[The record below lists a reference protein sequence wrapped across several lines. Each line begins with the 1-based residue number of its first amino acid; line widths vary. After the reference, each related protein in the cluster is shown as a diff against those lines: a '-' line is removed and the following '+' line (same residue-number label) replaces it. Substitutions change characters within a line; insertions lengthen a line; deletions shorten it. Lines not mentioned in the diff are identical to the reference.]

1 MKTLFEG
8 KKLYAIIIAF
18 LFVITFFI
26 TFHIVNNHY
35 KHIIKGEI
43 AENKLTANLL
53 SSLIN
58 EHQQATV
65 SILVSHA
72 QRSSFIN
79 AVKKKDFNNAI
90 PHLKSLSKHYIEID
104 VPFLADPYGTLWA
117 NYPLDKTGF
126 GKNLAYRD
134 WYKGVG
140 RNWKPYISTIFRPV
154 VQGKGLTVAVSVP
167 VFDRK
172 GKVIGILSTAQRTA
186 FFVPFVKGNIIDPK
200 KNITLLDQEGNI
212 IFSNAV
218 PYEENITKY
227 PDVRV
232 REKAV
237 AGVFIDM
244 ETADVKD
251 KGSISYVSIAPV
263 KGIGWSV
270 IVEKEKDAIPKEL
283 YGYFILSA
291 VTGFIIFLFLTV
303 SLLYFRREYKYRK
316 TKELLQAEERY
327 RGIFENALEGIYQ
340 TTPEGQYLNVNP
352 AFVRIFGFASK
363 EEMMSQVTD
372 IGEQLY
378 VNPADRDRLK
388 AALTDPGYVVG
399 FEVEVRRKDG
409 STLWISINAHAV
421 RDGAGR
427 ILYYEGTNMDITE
440 HKKAEKA
447 LSQEK
452 EKAQRYLDI
461 VGAIVVAIDANQKV
475 SLINQA
481 GCKLLG
487 YTEKEIIGENWFD
500 TFIPLLTRDNI
511 KEVFAKLIR
520 GDAAPVEYF
529 ENSVLARSGEE
540 RIILWHNTVLRDDKG
555 NVTGILSSGEDI
567 TERRQAEEKIRKLNV
582 ELEQRVRDR
591 TVQLEAANKEL
602 EAFSYSVS
610 HDLRAPLRSIDGFSR
625 IILEDYGDKIDDILK
640 NYLERLC
647 KGAQHMGLLIDDLLK
662 LSQVTRSE
670 FHYESIDLSG
680 MVGEIVETLRQD
692 NPERT
697 VDVVIQEGINVKGD
711 PYLIKIAMENLL
723 NNAWKFTGKGAHPR
737 VVFGVTI
744 KDGETIYFIK
754 DNGAGFDMTYAGK
767 LFGAFQRL
775 HTIEEFPGTGVG
787 LATVRRIINRHGGR
801 IWAEGEAGKGATF
814 WFTLQSV
821 SRIS

>member
-1 MKTLFEG
+1 MRTLFEG
-8 KKLYAIIIAF
+8 KKLYAVIIVF
-18 LFVITFFI
+18 LFFATSLITFFVI
-26 TFHIVNNHY
+26 HHHY
-35 KHIIKGEI
+35 ELALKEIINDNRSK
-43 AENKLTANLL
+43 ARFLSLL
-53 SSLIN
+53 IF
-58 EHQQATV
+58 EHQKATV
-65 SILVSHA
+65 GILESYA

-79 AVKKKDFNNAI
+79 AVKKKDFNNVI
-90 PHLKSLSKHYIEID
+90 PYLKSLSKHYNEID
-104 VPFLADPYGTLWA
+104 VPFLTDKYGTLWA
-117 NYPLDKTGF
+117 NYPVDKTAF
-126 GKNLAYRD
+126 GKHLAYRD
-134 WYKGVG
+134 WYKGVS
-140 RNWKPYISTIFRPV
+140 RNWRPYLSTIFHPV
-154 VQGKGLTVAVSVP
+154 VPGKGLTVAVSVP

-186 FFVPFVKGNIIDPK
+186 FFVTFVKENIIDPK

-244 ETADVKD
+244 EIADAKD
-251 KGSISYVSIAPV
+251 KGSISHASIAPV

-270 IVEKEKDAIPKEL
+270 IVGQGKNTIMKEL
-283 YGYFILSA
+283 YGHFILSA
-291 VTGFIIFLFLTV
+291 ITGFIIFLFLTV
-303 SLLYFRREYKYRK
+303 SVLYFRKEYMHRK
-316 TKELLQAEERY
+316 TKELFQAEERY

-567 TERRQAEEKIRKLNV
+567 TERRQAEEKIGKLNV

-625 IILEDYGDKIDDILK
+625 IILEEYGNKLDNTMG
-640 NYLERLC
+640 NYLERIC

-670 FHYESIDLSG
+670 FHYESINLSG

-737 VVFGVTI
+737 VVFGAIV
-744 KDGETIYFIK
+744 KDGETIYFVK
-754 DNGAGFDMTYAGK
+754 DNGAGFDITYTGK

-775 HTIEEFPGTGVG
+775 HTIEEFPGTGIG
-787 LATVRRIINRHGGR
+787 LATVRRIITRHGGR
-801 IWAEGEAGKGATF
+801 IWAEGEVGKGATF
-814 WFTLQSV
+814 YFT
-821 SRIS
+821 I

>member
-79 AVKKKDFNNAI
+79 AVKKKDFNNII
-90 PHLKSLSKHYIEID
+90 PHLKSLSKHYAEID
-104 VPFLADPYGTLWA
+104 VPFLTDQYGILWA
-117 NYPLDKTGF
+117 NYPVDKTAF

-134 WYKGVG
+134 WYKGVSKN
-140 RNWKPYISTIFRPV
+140 RRPYISTIFRPV
-154 VQGKGLTVAVSVP
+154 VLGKGLTVAVSVP

-316 TKELLQAEERY
+316 TKELLQAEEKY
-327 RGIFENALEGIYQ
+327 RNIFNDAILGIYQ
-340 TTPEGQYLNVNP
+340 TTPEGRLLSANP
-352 AFVRIFGFASK
+352 ALAWMLGYDTPEELINSVTDLATQMHINPEDREIFKGILSKEGKVEKFETPFRKKNGETIWVSINGRTIKDTQGNISYYVGTIENTTDRKRAEEALRLAEENFRRSLDDSPLGVRIVTIEGETIYANRAILNIYRYDSIEELRTTPLKERYTPESYAEFQIRKEKRRQGKYDPFEYEVSIVKKNGEVRHLQVFRRETLWNGERQFQTIYQDITERKKAEKVLQESEERLRTIVEASLDAIIAVNVEGRLVLFNDSAQELFQYSEK
-363 EEMMSQVTD
+363 EALNQPVDILLREEMGKIHQERLEMFLKRGVGLCGH
-372 IGEQLY
+372 IGRRMEK
-378 VNPADRDRLK
+378 P
-388 AALTDPGYVVG
+388 
-399 FEVEVRRKDG
+399 FRRKDG
-409 STLWISINAHAV
+409 SLFEAEVSMSGAALMGCVWWYLRFTTLPHAS
-421 RDGAGR
+421 RLRRRCGR
-427 ILYYEGTNMDITE
+427 
-440 HKKAEKA
+440 
-447 LSQEK
+447 
-452 EKAQRYLDI
+452 
-461 VGAIVVAIDANQKV
+461 
-475 SLINQA
+475 
-481 GCKLLG
+481 
-487 YTEKEIIGENWFD
+487 
-500 TFIPLLTRDNI
+500 
-511 KEVFAKLIR
+511 AKN
-520 GDAAPVEYF
+520 G
-529 ENSVLARSGEE
+529 G
-540 RIILWHNTVLRDDKG
+540 K
-555 NVTGILSSGEDI
+555 
-567 TERRQAEEKIRKLNV
+567 
-582 ELEQRVRDR
+582 
-591 TVQLEAANKEL
+591 
-602 EAFSYSVS
+602 SYSTAAAMQLPYMMQLTMGRTS
-610 HDLRAPLRSIDGFSR
+610 FSR
-625 IILEDYGDKIDDILK
+625 T
-640 NYLERLC
+640 
-647 KGAQHMGLLIDDLLK
+647 
-662 LSQVTRSE
+662 S
-670 FHYESIDLSG
+670 
-680 MVGEIVETLRQD
+680 TLR
-692 NPERT
+692 
-697 VDVVIQEGINVKGD
+697 V
-711 PYLIKIAMENLL
+711 
-723 NNAWKFTGKGAHPR
+723 
-737 VVFGVTI
+737 
-744 KDGETIYFIK
+744 
-754 DNGAGFDMTYAGK
+754 
-767 LFGAFQRL
+767 
-775 HTIEEFPGTGVG
+775 
-787 LATVRRIINRHGGR
+787 
-801 IWAEGEAGKGATF
+801 
-814 WFTLQSV
+814 SV
-821 SRIS
+821 SIM